1 LLPCSILDNKKI
13 ARIATYHIL
22 IISSEN
28 TVPEQVNPSP
38 KNPALQV
45 HKKEPMVSAHCAL
58 GSQGL
63 LPAHS
68 LISKTRRG
76 FFVQMMLGCDIN
88 ATFPV
93 WILISFFTKVKN
105 ITSLVLCSQ

>member
-1 LLPCSILDNKKI
+1 
-13 ARIATYHIL
+13 
-22 IISSEN
+22 
-28 TVPEQVNPSP
+28 VNPSP

-45 HKKEPMVSAHCAL
+45 HKKEPMVSVHCAL
-58 GSQGL
+58 GSQG

-88 ATFPV
+88 ACYLSCVDPDIVTMFLLPIKTTYV
-93 WILISFFTKVKN
+93 TWL
-105 ITSLVLCSQ
+105 